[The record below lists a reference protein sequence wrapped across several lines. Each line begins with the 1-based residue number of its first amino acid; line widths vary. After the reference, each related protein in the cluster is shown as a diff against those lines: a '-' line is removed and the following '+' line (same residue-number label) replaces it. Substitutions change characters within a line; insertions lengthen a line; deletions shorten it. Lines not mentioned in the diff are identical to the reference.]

1 MEGGPPCFPQ
11 THRGSWYSGCRC
23 RPGGGVPYRT
33 LTVCGGA
40 FQHLRVRLLAG
51 SCRSYN
57 PSLHEADWFGLL
69 PFRSPLLRESRLI
82 SLRQGT
88 EMFQFP
94 CCPPRG
100 LWIQPPVARHHS
112 GGVAPL
118 GYSGLIARMQ
128 LPLNVSPVSASFF
141 GLQRLGILRVLS
153 VACSSVRFYS
163 LDSVRYVS
171 FLPRQN

>member
-11 THRGSWYSGCRC
+11 THRGSWYSGSQHRPACRF
-23 RPGGGVPYRT
+23 PYWT
-33 LTVCGGA
+33 LTVFGGA
-40 FQHLRVRLLAG
+40 FQHLRVRHWAG
-51 SCRSYN
+51 LCWSYN
-57 PSLHEADWFGLL
+57 PSTRDECWFGLL
-69 PFRSPLLRESRLI
+69 PVRSPLLRESRLI

-94 CCPPRG
+94 CCPPCG

-141 GLQRLGILRVLS
+141 GLQRLGILLVLS
-153 VACSSVRFYS
+153 LACSSALFFSFRF
-163 LDSVRYVS
+163 VS
-171 FLPRQN
+171 ASAKLK

>member
-11 THRGSWYSGCRC
+11 THRGSWYSGCQHRPRC
-23 RPGGGVPYRT
+23 RVPYGT
-33 LTVCGGA
+33 LTLSGGA
-40 FQHLRVRLLAG
+40 FQHLRVRHWAG
-51 SCRSYN
+51 SCWSYN
-57 PSLHEADWFGLL
+57 PSTHKECWFGLL
-69 PFRSPLLRESRLI
+69 PVRSPLLRESRLI

-94 CCPPRG
+94 CCPPCG
-100 LWIQPPVARHHS
+100 LCIQPPVARHHS

-141 GLQRLGILRVLS
+141 GLQRLGILLVLS
-153 VACSSVRFYS
+153 LACSSALFFSS
-163 LDSVRYVS
+163 LLVS
-171 FLPRQN
+171 ASAKLK